1 MMPDEDVRPVE
12 TSLRS
17 TLFISKNGNMYR
29 FYHDTETWVI
39 VMPRCNDHGKTCGY
53 KNKSL
58 ERLIAEAW
66 LPRPEHKTATGR
78 MPSVRVKDETKP
90 SLDADNLEWCIG
102 RRCISSDTIQNGLPY
117 KLELLK
123 DLLENETLETLEEV
137 AENLNVSVP
146 TVRNYMCKLMSYH
159 PNLELAEKI
168 VAFTNQT
175 CLSYCLDKNLSGSLR
190 ELAGKIESNLGTN
203 FWENDDCKFFDV
215 RVCRMYC
222 DILSSI

>member
-1 MMPDEDVRPVE
+1 MIHDEDVQPVE

-29 FYHDTETWVI
+29 FYHDTETWEI
-39 VMPRCNDHGKTCGY
+39 VMPRCNDNGKTCGY

-66 LPRPEHKTATGR
+66 LPKPEYKTKTGR
-78 MPSVRVKDETKP
+78 MPNVRVKDESKS

-102 RRCISSDTIQNGLPY
+102 RRCVSCDNIQVGLPY

-123 DLLENETLETLEEV
+123 DLLENETLETLEEFS
-137 AENLNVSVP
+137 EHLFVSIP
-146 TVRNYMCKLMSYH
+146 TVRNYMCKLMSYK
-159 PNLELAEKI
+159 PTLEIAEKI
-168 VAFTNQT
+168 VSFTNQS
-175 CLSYCLDKNLSGSLR
+175 CLTYCLDKNLEGPLR
-190 ELAGKIESNLGTN
+190 ELVEKIESYLGADT
-203 FWENDDCKFFDV
+203 WEDEDCKFFDV

-222 DILSSI
+222 DILSTM